1 MSRRVIISQNKYPL
15 PANEFASL
23 LLDSMAEGVFTLD
36 SDGSITTWNPSMH
49 RISGFSA
56 SEVIGKS
63 CTILKFDDCF
73 GKECPSN
80 IEQCGIF
87 KQGKFDLKECRLK
100 HKEGFFV
107 PVLKSARVVLNNQ
120 KKAIGVVETI
130 TDMTELE
137 ATRKK
142 AENASLR
149 LGEMY
154 RFGNIIGKSHAM
166 QEVFQSI
173 QAAASSHANI
183 FISGESGTGKELV
196 AGAIH
201 YNSERGNKPLT
212 IVNCAALSES
222 ILESELFGHVK
233 GAFTG
238 AVRERVGRFEEANGG
253 TVFLDEIGEISP
265 YIQIKL
271 LRVIQE
277 REIERVGESKKRNVD
292 IRIFAATHRDIY
304 SLVNEGLFREDL
316 YYRLKVFPILVPP
329 LRKRKE
335 DIHLLINDFIKR
347 QNKQT
352 KKRIKGVTSDA
363 MRLLMDYNWPG
374 NVRELKN
381 AIEHAFVLC
390 NNDKIAI
397 QDLPVEI
404 RHIPTHVH
412 QTHNKYLSPL
422 KNHLTKRT
430 LTELLNECQWNKA
443 EVARRLNVSRTAV
456 WKYMKK
462 YNIPLQPKNA

>member
-1 MSRRVIISQNKYPL
+1 MY
-15 PANEFASL
+15 
-23 LLDSMAEGVFTLD
+23 
-36 SDGSITTWNPSMH
+36 

-56 SEVIGKS
+56 EEVIGKS
-63 CTILKFDDCF
+63 CTILKFDNCF
-73 GKECPSN
+73 GKKCPSN

-87 KQGKFDLKECRLK
+87 TQDAFDLKECRLK
-100 HKEGFFV
+100 HKEGYFV
-107 PVLKSARVVLNNQ
+107 PILKSARVVMDNQ
-120 KKAIGVVETI
+120 NKAIGVVETI

-142 AENASLR
+142 EENASLR

-154 RFGNIIGKSHAM
+154 RFGNIIGKSHVM

-173 QAAASSHANI
+173 KAAASSHANI

-201 YNSERGNKPLT
+201 YNSDRANKPLT

-238 AVRERVGRFEEANGG
+238 ALRDRTGRFEEANGG

-277 REIERVGESKKRNVD
+277 REIERVGESKRRKVD
-292 IRIFAATHRDIY
+292 IRIFAATHRDIF

-316 YYRLKVFPILVPP
+316 YYRLKVFPINVPP

-335 DIHLLINDFIKR
+335 DIHLLIDDFIKR

-352 KKRIKGVTSDA
+352 NKNIKGINSNA
-363 MRLLMDYNWPG
+363 MRVLMDYNWPG

-390 NNDKIAI
+390 NNDKIDI
-397 QDLPVEI
+397 MDLPVEI
-404 RHIPTHVH
+404 RQMPSHIH
-412 QTHNKYLSPL
+412 QIQKYNSSPL
-422 KNHLTKRT
+422 NKHLTKES
-430 LTELLNECQWNKA
+430 LTGLLNECQWNKA

-462 YNIPLQPKNA
+462 FDIPLQPEKNSR

>member
-1 MSRRVIISQNKYPL
+1 MKHITREKNINPHQYPL

-36 SDGSITTWNPSMH
+36 SNGIITTWNPSMH
-49 RISGFSA
+49 RISGFS
-56 SEVIGKS
+56 SEDVIGKS

-73 GKECPSN
+73 GKKCPSN

-87 KQGKFDLKECRLK
+87 KQGEFDLKECRLK
-100 HKEGFFV
+100 HKEGYFV

-154 RFGNIIGKSHAM
+154 RFGNIIGKSHVM

-201 YNSERGNKPLT
+201 YNSERANNPLT

-238 AVRERVGRFEEANGG
+238 AVRDRIGRFEEANGG
-253 TVFLDEIGEISP
+253 TIFLDEIGEISS

-277 REIERVGESKKRNVD
+277 REIERVGESKKRKVD

-304 SLVNEGLFREDL
+304 SLVHDGSFREDL
-316 YYRLKVFPILVPP
+316 YYRLKVFPIHVPP

-335 DIHLLINDFIKR
+335 DIHLLIDDCIKR
-347 QNKQT
+347 QNKKT
-352 KKRIKGVTSDA
+352 NKNIKGVNSDA
-363 MRLLMDYNWPG
+363 MRVLMDYNWPG

-404 RHIPTHVH
+404 RQISKHIH
-412 QTHNKYLSPL
+412 QVPKKNLSSLKYV
-422 KNHLTKRT
+422 LTKES
-430 LTELLNECQWNKA
+430 LMELLDGCHWNKA
-443 EVARRLNVSRTAV
+443 EVARQLNVSRTAV

-462 YNIPLQPKNA
+462 FDIPLQP

>member
-1 MSRRVIISQNKYPL
+1 
-15 PANEFASL
+15 
-23 LLDSMAEGVFTLD
+23 MAEGVFTLD
-36 SDGSITTWNPSMH
+36 SNGIITTWNPSMH
-49 RISGFSA
+49 RISGFS
-56 SEVIGKS
+56 SEEVTGKS

-73 GKECPSN
+73 GKKCPSN

-87 KQGKFDLKECRLK
+87 TQGEFDLKECRLK
-100 HKEGFFV
+100 HKEGYFV
-107 PVLKSARVVLNNQ
+107 PVLKSARVVLDNQ
-120 KKAIGVVETI
+120 QKAIGVVETI

-149 LGEMY
+149 LGELY
-154 RFGNIIGKSHAM
+154 RFGNIIGKSHVM
-166 QEVFQSI
+166 QDVFQSI
-173 QAAASSHANI
+173 QAAAASHANI

-201 YNSERGNKPLT
+201 YNSERANNPLT

-238 AVRERVGRFEEANGG
+238 AIRDRIGRFEEANGG

-277 REIERVGESKKRNVD
+277 REIERVGESKKRKVD

-316 YYRLKVFPILVPP
+316 YYRLKVFPIYVPP

-335 DIHLLINDFIKR
+335 DIHLLIDDFIKR

-352 KKRIKGVTSDA
+352 NKNIKGVKSEA
-363 MRLLMDYNWPG
+363 MRVLMDYNWPG

-390 NNDKIAI
+390 NNSNIDIL
-397 QDLPVEI
+397 DLPVEI
-404 RHIPTHVH
+404 RQMTPHIH
-412 QTHNKYLSPL
+412 QMQIKKMSPL
-422 KNHLTKRT
+422 KRKLTKEF
-430 LTELLNECQWNKA
+430 LYELLDKCQWNKA

-462 YNIPLQPKNA
+462 FNIPLQP